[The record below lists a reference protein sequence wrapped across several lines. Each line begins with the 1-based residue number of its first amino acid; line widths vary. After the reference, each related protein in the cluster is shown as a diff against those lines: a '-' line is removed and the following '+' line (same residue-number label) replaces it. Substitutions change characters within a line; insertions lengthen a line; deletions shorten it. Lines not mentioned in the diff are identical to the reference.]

1 MIFKSHFYI
10 YAFLSSI
17 IMLIGCADND
27 MPIKDKEEKPPITD
41 EENPPLSPN
50 ENTEVAL
57 FNILNLNYPGL
68 ATVKALHE
76 AGDAT
81 TALKEL
87 LAYYRNIK
95 NPNVT
100 SDPPSDVERG
110 YADYAIDEYRFYVN
124 DNYWKIRF

>member
-1 MIFKSHFYI
+1 MMIFKSHFYI

-87 LAYYRNIK
+87 LAYYRNI
-95 NPNVT
+95 
-100 SDPPSDVERG
+100 
-110 YADYAIDEYRFYVN
+110 
-124 DNYWKIRF
+124 